1 MNTVNENL
9 NKVMISPSL
18 IAADLSNMAA
28 IVKTFDPSIID
39 LLHLDVMDGNFVP
52 NITFGAGY
60 AKALKT
66 HTNIPLDVH
75 LMIENPEKYVE
86 DFAQAEPWC
95 ITFHYEATRYS
106 ARLLQKIRD
115 LKTRSAV
122 ALNPSTPVESI
133 FDIAVYAD
141 MILIM
146 SVEPGFY
153 GQKFMPNAIN
163 RIEKLKT
170 FLCNNKLETLI
181 QIDGGINSQNI
192 RDAVSAGADIV
203 VAGGSAFAYNLVNEN
218 VKKMKLAIA

>member
-1 MNTVNENL
+1 MSTINENL

-60 AKALKT
+60 AKMLKN

-75 LMIENPEKYVE
+75 LMIENPEKYIE

-115 LKTRSAV
+115 FKTRSAI

-153 GQKFMPNAIN
+153 GQ
-163 RIEKLKT
+163 
-170 FLCNNKLETLI
+170 
-181 QIDGGINSQNI
+181 
-192 RDAVSAGADIV
+192 
-203 VAGGSAFAYNLVNEN
+203 
-218 VKKMKLAIA
+218 

>member
-1 MNTVNENL
+1 MSTI
-9 NKVMISPSL
+9 NKTKKIMISPSL

-28 IVKTFDPSIID
+28 IVKTFDKSIID

-52 NITFGAGY
+52 NITFGASY
-60 AKALKT
+60 AKALKA
-66 HTNIPLDVH
+66 HTDIPLDVH

-86 DFAQAEPWC
+86 DFAGSEPWC
-95 ITFHYEATRYS
+95 ISFHYEATRYS

-115 LKTRSAV
+115 LKTKSAV
-122 ALNPSTPVESI
+122 AINPSTPVESV

-153 GQKFMPNAIN
+153 GQKFMPGAIS

-170 FLCNNKLETLI
+170 FLSKNKLETLI
-181 QIDGGINSQNI
+181 QIDGGINSENI

-203 VAGGSAFAYNLVNEN
+203 VAGGSAFSGGLVNEN
-218 VKKMKLAIA
+218 VKKMKLML

>member
-1 MNTVNENL
+1 MNADNKI

-28 IVKTFDPSIID
+28 IVKTFDHSVID

-52 NITFGAGY
+52 NITFGASY
-60 AKALKT
+60 AKALKA
-66 HTNIPLDVH
+66 HTSIPLDVH

-115 LKTRSAV
+115 LKTKSAV

-153 GQKFMPNAIN
+153 GQKFIPGAIK

-170 FLCNNKLETLI
+170 FLDNNKLDTLI

-192 RDAVSAGADIV
+192 RDVVSAGVDIV
-203 VAGGSAFAYNLVNEN
+203 VAGGSAFVNGLVNEN
-218 VKKMKLAIA
+218 VKEMKLAII

>member
-1 MNTVNENL
+1 MITDNK

-18 IAADLSNMAA
+18 IAADLSDMAS

-52 NITFGAGY
+52 NITFGASY
-60 AKALKT
+60 AKALKA

-106 ARLLQKIRD
+106 ARLLQRIRD
-115 LKTRSAV
+115 LKTKSAV
-122 ALNPSTPVESI
+122 AVNPSTPVESV

-153 GQKFMPNAIN
+153 GQKFMPIALNK
-163 RIEKLKT
+163 IERLKK
-170 FLCNNKLETLI
+170 FLRDNKLETLI
-181 QIDGGINSQNI
+181 QVDGGINSQNI
-192 RDAVSAGADIV
+192 CDIISAGADIA
-203 VAGGSAFAYNLVNEN
+203 VAGGSAFAGGLVNEN
-218 VKKMKLAIA
+218 VREMKGAACQ